1 MKIKCYLESFLME
14 LVQMYYLPR
23 HHQIYMLY
31 LFLWFCS
38 VNLVYN
44 HIFPQKYPRFFLIW
58 MVSVLP
64 YHYICMANWIN
75 IQSLP
80 IFCLSCRSVSTDYLK
95 WIYIALHHRQIGL
108 SPLVIFS
115 NFEAISLTNND
126 YFLNTCVN
134 PSSVNC
140 LTRRL
145 CFPFLVN

>member
-23 HHQIYMLY
+23 HHHIYVVFIPVILFGEFGLQSY
-31 LFLWFCS
+31 LS
-38 VNLVYN
+38 SKV
-44 HIFPQKYPRFFLIW
+44 PQVFLIW

-134 PSSVNC
+134 PCSVNC